1 MSAEAVMELANVSR
15 TYGRGEATV
24 FALRNVSLRVLSGEF
39 VSIVGPSGSGK
50 STMLGLLGCLDVPTS
65 GTITVC
71 GKEITA
77 VGDAERTAVRGRTI
91 GFVFQQFHLIPHL
104 DAAGNVETALLYRGF
119 KPAERRDRALAALQ
133 QVGLLPR
140 ADHRPV
146 QLSGGEQQRVALAR
160 ALVTEPRILLG
171 DEPTGALDTKNAAM
185 VMELFANLR
194 SPERAV
200 ILVTHDPGVAAAA
213 DRKIS
218 MLDGEIVADER
229 KAVVL

>member
-1 MSAEAVMELANVSR
+1 M
-15 TYGRGEATV
+15 
-24 FALRNVSLRVLSGEF
+24 
-39 VSIVGPSGSGK
+39 
-50 STMLGLLGCLDVPTS
+50 
-65 GTITVC
+65 
-71 GKEITA
+71 
-77 VGDAERTAVRGRTI
+77 GDAERTAVRGRTI

>member
-15 TYGRGEATV
+15 IYGQGEATV

-77 VGDAERTAVRGRTI
+77 LGDAERTAVRGRTI

-133 QVGLLPR
+133 QVGLLLR